1 MLVLT
6 RKLDESIM
14 IGDAIE
20 VKVLAVDGNSI
31 KLGIQ
36 APRAVP
42 VHRKEIYEEIVRENQ
57 SATRAQPVD
66 LADLKNLLKK
76 QPVGG

>member
-14 IGDAIE
+14 IGDSIE

-42 VHRKEIYEEIVRENQ
+42 VHRKEIYEEILRENQ
-57 SATRAQPVD
+57 SAISTEPINLD
-66 LADLKNLLKK
+66 NLKNLLKNRQK
-76 QPVGG
+76 

>member
-1 MLVLT
+1 
-6 RKLDESIM
+6 M

>member
-6 RKLDESIM
+6 RKVDESIM

-20 VKVLAVDGNSI
+20 LKVLGVDGNSV

-36 APRAVP
+36 APREVP
-42 VHRKEIYEEIVRENQ
+42 VHRKEIYEEIRRENVA
-57 SATRAQPVD
+57 ATQAPPMD
-66 LADLKNLLKK
+66 LGALKGLLRK
-76 QPVGG
+76 PR

>member
-6 RKLDESIM
+6 RKIDESIV
-14 IGDAIE
+14 IGDNIE
-20 VKVLAVDGNSI
+20 VKLLAVDGSSI

-42 VHRKEIYEEIVRENQ
+42 VHRKEVYEEIVRENQ
-57 SATRAQPVD
+57 AAKAASPVA
-66 LADLKNLLKK
+66 LENLKKLLKDRK
-76 QPVGG
+76 

>member
-6 RKLDESIM
+6 RKTDESIM
-14 IGDAIE
+14 IGDSIE
-20 VKVLAVDGNSI
+20 VKVLSVDGNSI

-42 VHRKEIYEEIVRENQ
+42 VHRKEVYEEIVRENQ
-57 SATRAQPVD
+57 AATRVKTVD
-66 LADLKNLLKK
+66 LADLKNLLKTR
-76 QPVGG
+76 PGGG

>member
-6 RKLDESIM
+6 RKVDESIM

-20 VKVLAVDGNSI
+20 VKVLGIDGNSV

-36 APRAVP
+36 APREVP
-42 VHRKEIYEEIVRENQ
+42 VHRKEIYEEIRRENVA
-57 SATRAQPVD
+57 ATQAPPMD
-66 LADLKNLLKK
+66 LGRLKGLMKK
-76 QPVGG
+76 NR

>member
-6 RKLDESIM
+6 RKIDESII
-14 IGDAIE
+14 IGDNIE
-20 VKVLAVDGNSI
+20 VKLLAVDGSSI

-42 VHRKEIYEEIVRENQ
+42 VHRKEVYEEIVRENQ
-57 SATRAQPVD
+57 AARTAAPVA
-66 LADLKNLLKK
+66 LENLKRLLKERK
-76 QPVGG
+76 